1 MIKRTFDFI
10 FSLLGII
17 LLIPLFLLIALWIKL
32 DSKGAVFY
40 RQIRVGRFNKDFSI
54 YKFRTMTEGASNK
67 GLLTV
72 GNRDSR
78 ITRSGYYL
86 RKYKLDELA
95 QLINVFLGDMSLVG
109 PRPEVRKYV
118 DLYNNRQM
126 EVLNVRPGIT
136 DMASIQFRNENEL
149 LKNVPEPEEY
159 YIEKIMPEKLEINLN
174 YLKERNLI
182 KDFNIILLTIFK
194 IFN

>member
-1 MIKRTFDFI
+1 
-10 FSLLGII
+10 
-17 LLIPLFLLIALWIKL
+17 
-32 DSKGAVFY
+32 
-40 RQIRVGRFNKDFSI
+40 
-54 YKFRTMTEGASNK
+54 MTEGASNK